1 MPIVT
6 PTSPSQPPS
15 PGGSGSGAGRWAWA
29 SLPNLLSLSRLPL
42 ALVAGVAVLGDAAL
56 LAMMAFWLAVAT
68 DLADGRIAR
77 ARGQVSAL
85 GGLFDH
91 GSDALFVTA
100 LLAVWSVM
108 GEIPVCL
115 PILVPLAFTQY
126 MLDSR
131 ALAGQRLRAST
142 LGRWNGVAYF
152 VLAGVPTVRDGLGLP
167 LPDAQVVRMLGWC
180 LIATTLVSMVERAW
194 VFVRLQRG

>member
-1 MPIVT
+1 MTVAT
-6 PTSPSQPPS
+6 PASPSPPPS
-15 PGGSGSGAGRWAWA
+15 PGGRWAWV

-42 ALVAGVAVLGDAAL
+42 ALVAGLAVLGGAVL
-56 LAMMAFWLAVAT
+56 PAMLAFWLAVAT

-91 GSDALFVTA
+91 GSDALFVTV
-100 LLAVWSVM
+100 LLAAWSVQ

-115 PILVPLAFTQY
+115 PVLVPLAFIQY

-131 ALAGQRLRAST
+131 ALSGQRLRASRI
-142 LGRWNGVAYF
+142 GRWNGVAYF

-167 LPDAQVVRMLGWC
+167 WPDASVVRWLGWL

-194 VFVRLQRG
+194 VYLRLQRG

>member
-1 MPIVT
+1 MPVVT
-6 PTSPSQPPS
+6 PSSPAPPS
-15 PGGSGSGAGRWAWA
+15 PPVHSGWLT
-29 SLPNLLSLSRLPL
+29 LPNLLSLSRLPL
-42 ALVAGVAVLGDAAL
+42 AAIAGLAVLAEAAL

-68 DLADGRIAR
+68 DMADGRIAR

-91 GSDALFVTA
+91 GSDALFVTT
-100 LLAVWSVM
+100 LLAVWSWQ
-108 GEIPVCL
+108 GEVPMCL

-131 ALAGQRLRAST
+131 ALSGQRLRAST

-152 VLAGVPTVRDGLGLP
+152 VLAGVPTVRDGLGLAWP
-167 LPDAQVVRMLGWC
+167 EMPMVRLLGWL
-180 LIATTLVSMVERAW
+180 LIVTTLVSIVERAW
-194 VFVRLQRG
+194 VLLRMRST